1 MPMHESTDRR
11 REKYMAKLIQI
22 CASDNDLF
30 SLDAEG
36 TVYHYNVNPNDWVR
50 LGREQRDHGE
60 PRHGQGQP
68 GSAQSDVSENGGR
81 ADGETVMQRAT

>member
-1 MPMHESTDRR
+1 MV
-11 REKYMAKLIQI
+11 KLIQI

-36 TVYHYNVNPNDWVR
+36 SVYHYNFKTNDWVR
-50 LGREQRDHGE
+50 LGCEQRDQGE
-60 PRHGQGQP
+60 SRRGHGQL

-81 ADGETVMQRAT
+81 PDGDTVAQRAP